1 MSFVDFL
8 YKLDGWVWGTP
19 LLVFAM
25 VLGAYY
31 MIKGKFFPVVHF
43 GHVMKKTILAKSEE
57 SATRGDGKISPY
69 RAFCLAVGGA
79 VGMGNISGVATAIAV
94 GGPGAIFWMWVWAF
108 FGMMVK
114 TAETSLGLYY
124 RRKGPDGKY
133 SGSAMDYMERGIQ
146 GEMGLKFGK
155 PLAVLFAISL
165 FLMVVQGSGAYTVG
179 ETINASFNLNI
190 MVVVTAYVLFV
201 VYLLIRGE
209 NTIGKMA
216 EKLVPVMCVVYLLG
230 TIVILILNITNLPA
244 MFGGIFGGAFTGTA
258 AVGGFAGSAVALAI
272 RQGISRSVYSNEAG
286 NGTSPLIHG
295 SADTVHPVR
304 QGLWGAVEVFCDT
317 IIVCTC
323 SGLAILATG
332 TWTSGTKGA
341 ALGVLAYTDAFGNF
355 GKYFLGVMTILFA
368 FTTSTT
374 WYLFYQNILSYLLKK
389 QPKVLNIVHKAFAVA
404 FPLIMLGNAALVYF
418 TNSDAAL
425 FWTIVS
431 IVTAFPLFFNGIALF
446 ALRKKFWALLNDYK
460 ARYMGIGEVDPNFI
474 VFAEDDPE
482 VMAKIHKN
490 LGDK

>member
-8 YKLDGWVWGTP
+8 YKMEEWVWGTP
-19 LLVFAM
+19 LIVFAM

-31 MIKGKFFPVVHF
+31 MVRGKFFPVVHF
-43 GHVMKKTILAKSEE
+43 KHTMKNTILAKSEE
-57 SATRGDGKISPY
+57 SAKSGAGKISPY

-124 RRKGPDGKY
+124 RRKGADGKY

-146 GEMGLKFGK
+146 GEMGWKFGK

-165 FLMVVQGSGAYTVG
+165 LLMVVQGSGAYTVG
-179 ETINASFNLNI
+179 ETIHASFGLNI
-190 MVVVTAYVLFV
+190 MVVVAAYVLFV

-216 EKLVPVMCVVYLLG
+216 EKLVPVMCVAYLIG
-230 TIVILILNITNLPA
+230 TIVILLLNITNLPG
-244 MFGGIFGGAFTGTA
+244 MFVGIFKGAFTGTA
-258 AVGGFAGSAVALAI
+258 AVGGFAGSAVALTI
-272 RQGISRSVYSNEAG
+272 RQGVARSVYSNEAG

-295 SADTVHPVR
+295 SADTIHPVR
-304 QGLWGAVEVFCDT
+304 QGLWGSVEVFCDT

-341 ALGVLAYTDAFGNF
+341 ALGVLAYTSSFGSF

-374 WYLFYQNILSYLLKK
+374 WYLFYQNILGYLLKK
-389 QPKVLNIVHKAFAVA
+389 WPKTLNIVHKAFAVA
-404 FPLIMLGNAALVYF
+404 FPLLMLGNAALVYF
-418 TNSDAAL
+418 TDSDAAL

-460 ARYMGIGEVDPNFI
+460 ARYMGIGKVDPDFI
-474 VFAEDDPE
+474 VFAEDDPK
-482 VMAKIHKN
+482 VMEKIHRN
-490 LGDK
+490 LGE

>member
-1 MSFVDFL
+1 MTFVDFL

-19 LLVFAM
+19 LIVFAM

-31 MIKGKFFPVVHF
+31 MIKGKFFPFLHF
-43 GHVMKKTILAKSEE
+43 GHALKNTLLAKSDE
-57 SATRGDGKISPY
+57 SAKTSDGKISPY

-155 PLAVLFAISL
+155 PLAILFAISL

-179 ETINASFNLNI
+179 ETLNASFGVNI
-190 MVVVTAYVLFV
+190 MAVVVIYVLFV
-201 VYLLIRGE
+201 IYLLIRGE

-216 EKLVPVMCVVYLLG
+216 EKLVPIMCVIYLLG
-230 TIVILILNITNLPA
+230 TLVILVLNAPSLPG
-244 MFGGIFGGAFTGTA
+244 MFAGIFKGAFTGTA

-272 RQGISRSVYSNEAG
+272 RQGVSRSVYSNEAG

-295 SADTVHPVR
+295 SADTIHPVR

-341 ALGVLAYTDAFGNF
+341 ALGVLAFTSAFGSF
-355 GKYFLGVMTILFA
+355 GKYFLGIMTLLFA

-374 WYLFYQNILSYLLKK
+374 WYLFYQNILAYLLKK
-389 QPKVLNIVHKAFAVA
+389 WPNVQKVVHKIFAVA
-404 FPLIMLGNAALVYF
+404 FPLIMLGNTALVYY
-418 TNSDAAL
+418 TESDAAL

-431 IVTAFPLFFNGIALF
+431 ISTAFPLWFNGIALF

-460 ARYMGIGEVDPNFI
+460 ARYMGIGQVDPNFH

-482 VMAKIHKN
+482 VMEKINKN
-490 LGDK
+490 LGHS